1 MSSDTPANE
10 DDLDFQIN
18 GPTTLDLE
26 SFITNYEG
34 KAHCLPN
41 TYFFVVF
48 KLICNLTGNILIE
61 RLRFVA
67 LHSEQHQIEALTL
80 GLKETIF
87 SIKPI

>member
-41 TYFFVVF
+41 TYFLLF
-48 KLICNLTGNILIE
+48 LN
-61 RLRFVA
+61 
-67 LHSEQHQIEALTL
+67 
-80 GLKETIF
+80 
-87 SIKPI
+87 